1 MTFFDSSSA
10 DVTQHFMKTTTLKKT
25 TCFCSRLNVTESQL
39 SCLSRRGMGNF
50 HHCLIFWHCG
60 TWKDKQV
67 RSVWK
72 PFLGGGLISR
82 LDTMTRCP
90 WRDSDAVWGWSTCE
104 RRSARSDRWCSVL
117 RRHSVELFASQN
129 NKKNNNYHKHMNHWH
144 IFDSSLWSHRRIFN
158 CWRFGTVGRV
168 GVSIWWVGNVTQKK
182 QFLTLTQDSNPALRY
197 NYPPSC
203 LCSTNMKHFVT
214 YIKKKSFSRIITN

>member
-1 MTFFDSSSA
+1 MTFSDSSSA

-82 LDTMTRCP
+82 LDTMTRRP

-117 RRHSVELFASQN
+117 RRHSVELFAWQN
-129 NKKNNNYHKHMNHWH
+129 NKKKQQLSQTHEPLTHFRQLPLEPQKD
-144 IFDSSLWSHRRIFN
+144 IQLLALWYCRSGRRQYLMSGE
-158 CWRFGTVGRV
+158 CH
-168 GVSIWWVGNVTQKK
+168 SKK
-182 QFLTLTQDSNPALRY
+182 TISYSYSGFKP
-197 NYPPSC
+197 
-203 LCSTNMKHFVT
+203 CSPV
-214 YIKKKSFSRIITN
+214 